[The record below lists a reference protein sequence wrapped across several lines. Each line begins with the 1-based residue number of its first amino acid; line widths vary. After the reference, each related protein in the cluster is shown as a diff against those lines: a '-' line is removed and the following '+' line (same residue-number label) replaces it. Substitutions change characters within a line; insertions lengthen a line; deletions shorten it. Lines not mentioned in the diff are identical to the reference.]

1 MVEVVHA
8 GADELV
14 CCGQPM
20 KNTTGA
26 ATKKHVP
33 IVENIA
39 NAFNVTVGNAAHPM
53 EDKHLIEWIEVIDN
67 SKAYQSFWIQVILR
81 KLFSKLKQIK

>member
-1 MVEVVHA
+1 
-8 GADELV
+8 
-14 CCGQPM
+14 
-20 KNTTGA
+20 
-26 ATKKHVP
+26 VP

-67 SKAYQSFWIQVILR
+67 SKAYQSFLDPGDTTEA
-81 KLFSKLKQIK
+81 FFEIKADKITAQEYCNLHSLWKVY